1 MMYNPQLD
9 TFVCVAKSGS
19 FSKAAE
25 KMFITAPAVIK
36 QINSLESSLGLRLFD
51 RTHRGLSLTESG
63 KSLYKDA
70 EYVIKYCK
78 ESVIRAKNAMSG
90 DENVIRVG
98 VSLMTSPQVF
108 VDLWPK
114 IHENIPDMKFQLVPF
129 ENTLE
134 NAKEILENLGQN
146 IDVVAGIFDD
156 TMLKLRKCNGI
167 ELTRQK
173 FCLAVSAKHRFAD
186 REMLELSEL
195 KGEKLMLI
203 HRGWSNYVDML
214 RDELWREYPEIEI
227 EDFGF
232 YNVDVFNK
240 CENENKM
247 LLAVKSWENVHPL
260 MKVIPVDWNY
270 GMSFGLLYSKEPS
283 EKVNRL
289 LKAIKQVKGMENT

>member
-1 MMYNPQLD
+1 
-9 TFVCVAKSGS
+9 
-19 FSKAAE
+19 
-25 KMFITAPAVIK
+25 
-36 QINSLESSLGLRLFD
+36 
-51 RTHRGLSLTESG
+51 
-63 KSLYKDA
+63 
-70 EYVIKYCK
+70 
-78 ESVIRAKNAMSG
+78 MSG

-214 RDELWREYPEIEI
+214 RDELWREHPEIEI

>member
-9 TFVCVAKSGS
+9 TFICVAKSGS

-214 RDELWREYPEIEI
+214 RD
-227 EDFGF
+227 
-232 YNVDVFNK
+232 
-240 CENENKM
+240 
-247 LLAVKSWENVHPL
+247 
-260 MKVIPVDWNY
+260 
-270 GMSFGLLYSKEPS
+270 
-283 EKVNRL
+283 
-289 LKAIKQVKGMENT
+289 